1 MSLTAISN
9 AYHSALNTFSRPSL
23 DDTAITQKG
32 SATKLDLVQET
43 KPNFLEKFD
52 KFLTVTK
59 KERPSLEDMQGRLA
73 DIKYRGK
80 MLLNHPIESSV
91 KSYMKDIKDFL
102 SDVRDHAYESKYR
115 DSLFQKINV
124 VDSKLEKVGD
134 ELLDG
139 QTNELALLD
148 SLGHLQGLL
157 VDIYV

>member
-1 MSLTAISN
+1 MSLTAIGN
-9 AYHSALNTFSRPSL
+9 AYNSALSMFSKPSV
-23 DDTAITQKG
+23 DDTAVHTKSQDL
-32 SATKLDLVQET
+32 KLDPVKDS
-43 KPNFLEKFD
+43 KPSFIEKFD
-52 KFLTVTK
+52 KFLTATK
-59 KERPSLEDMQGRLA
+59 KEKPSLQDMQGRLA

-80 MLLNHPIESSV
+80 MLLNHPLESSV

-115 DSLFQKINV
+115 DNLFQKLNV
-124 VDSKLEKVGD
+124 VDAKLEKVGD
-134 ELLDG
+134 ELMNG